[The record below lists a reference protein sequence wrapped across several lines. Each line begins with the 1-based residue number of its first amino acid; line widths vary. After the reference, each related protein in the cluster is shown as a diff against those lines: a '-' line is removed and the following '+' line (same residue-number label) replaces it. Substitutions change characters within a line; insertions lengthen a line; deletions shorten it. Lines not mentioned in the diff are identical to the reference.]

1 MPWAGFTF
9 RFLPLLLP
17 WVICSQTFLGQ
28 DSKGQG
34 ETFSMRRKKTKVYS
48 VIPRTFRILSFR
60 WIRQRRLRSMAGFR
74 SWATA
79 CAACL
84 EPCRCGGGEAL
95 GEMHA
100 TCIRSAMNTYLGD
113 DELSRMISILG
124 TRWPVTLVLAFCLS
138 LPHFF
143 FLCLC
148 ILDRDRYLWDKVRP
162 MLTARHDISGL
173 NVNWLGPDVCPVPT
187 AQYSQDTLFS
197 AQVPQ

>member
-1 MPWAGFTF
+1 
-9 RFLPLLLP
+9 
-17 WVICSQTFLGQ
+17 
-28 DSKGQG
+28 
-34 ETFSMRRKKTKVYS
+34 MRRKKTKVYS

-187 AQYSQDTLFS
+187 AQYSQDTPKILCLVLKYPS
-197 AQVPQ
+197 NTNVLDKEKSNA